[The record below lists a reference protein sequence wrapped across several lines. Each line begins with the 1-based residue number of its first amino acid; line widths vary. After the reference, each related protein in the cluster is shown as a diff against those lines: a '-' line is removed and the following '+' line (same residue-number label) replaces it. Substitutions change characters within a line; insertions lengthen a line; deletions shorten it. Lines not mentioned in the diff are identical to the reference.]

1 MSGLRIIQ
9 RSLLFMNKNELWREI
24 LKELSPFRKTYFF
37 FYFIFIITLIGISL
51 PIENYVGMT
60 PKSRSEFLGVQHKI
74 LFDLTFITTILSSLW
89 FLMIFYWKGVS
100 KNITKGILEINNQRG
115 EQKINK
121 ISAKRSR
128 WVLLIMYLSICYFFL
143 STPSTSVKYNWMN
156 QGNVYFDFLFI
167 YLICVGFFLL
177 TIILIIYSE
186 LVKNVK

>member
-1 MSGLRIIQ
+1 MS
-9 RSLLFMNKNELWREI
+9 KNDLWREI

-60 PKSRSEFLGVQHKI
+60 PKSRSEFIGVQHKI

-89 FLMIFYWKGVS
+89 FLVIFYWKGLS

-121 ISAKRSR
+121 SSAKRSR
-128 WVLLIMYLSICYFFL
+128 WVLFIIYLSICYFFL
-143 STPSTSVKYNWMN
+143 STPSTSIKYNWMN
-156 QGNVYFDFLFI
+156 QGNVYFDFLSI
-167 YLICVGFFLL
+167 YLICISFFLL
-177 TIILIIYSE
+177 TILLIIYSE
-186 LVKNVK
+186 LVKSVK